1 MLLSFFFFVCLF
13 VFCKK
18 LYCFHLVQGLREGSK
33 VLTSCPV
40 VAERDFRQKP

>member
-1 MLLSFFFFVCLF
+1 MLLSFCLF
-13 VFCKK
+13 VFCCKK

-40 VAERDFRQKP
+40 VAERDFRQKPWH